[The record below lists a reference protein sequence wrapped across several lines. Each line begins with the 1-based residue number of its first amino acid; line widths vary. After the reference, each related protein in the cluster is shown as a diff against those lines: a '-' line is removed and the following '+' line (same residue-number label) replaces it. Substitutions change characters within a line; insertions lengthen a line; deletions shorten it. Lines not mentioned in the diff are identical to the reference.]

1 MIQTC
6 SCALVRCTIA
16 VVFCCGIC
24 ISASYAQV
32 LAEIKV
38 TGSYQQASAAS
49 ILQDIEAKSGLTFF
63 YRSEELP
70 QKRFTINA
78 SDQPAEAILN
88 QLLDGS
94 ALGFLEYRNGQVVL
108 MNKQVVDQVYTV
120 NYYTALERSKT
131 ADRLPPRQREQNIRI
146 GTVREMSPSGKA
158 ILSGIITNEEDGEPV
173 IGANLTFTG
182 LEGGTITDENGA
194 FTHELPVGSHE
205 MIVQYVG
212 FDDLI
217 RKVSIYKD
225 GEIKLQMA
233 SAAINLDEVTV
244 TAQAADASVENV
256 QIGVTTLD
264 MKNIKKVPA
273 FLGEADVVKNL
284 LLNPGISSIGE
295 GATGFNVRGGDVD
308 QNLILQDDGFFFNA
322 SHALGFFSTFNT
334 DLISSVDLYKGNI
347 PATYGGRLASAMSV
361 EMRNG
366 DFERFRLKGGLGPV
380 TSRLSLEGPLVKEKV
395 SFIAGIRSSY
405 SDYILR
411 QVKVLE
417 VNRSSSFF
425 YDANARLTIK
435 PSDKSTIIL
444 AGYGSEDEFVYNKEF
459 GFDYNTL
466 MAQLIY
472 RQIFT
477 DKLYNKFSVVA
488 SQYES
493 AQTDLEGVD
502 ASSVSTGV
510 SYIRAKEHLTFQPNR
525 DLKIDGGF
533 SSTLYQVDPG
543 RQDPFGV
550 ESEIQSGEVEQE
562 QGLESA
568 VFANVEATLTPAFII
583 SAGVRGV
590 FYQFLGPGNNYEYS
604 DPDNPSENSIIG
616 TKEFGSGEVIQSYSN
631 IEPRVSMRYR
641 FSDVSSIKLGY
652 SRTSQYISQIFN
664 TDSPTPNSQWQLS
677 TNYLLPQKSH
687 NTSIGYF
694 RNFENNL
701 WETSLEAYYR
711 DIDQLYDFKDF
722 ANLIVNDHL
731 ETELLSGI
739 GRTYGAELSIK
750 KKQGELNGWLSY
762 TLSRTERQIEGIN
775 RNDWYPSNFDKTHDV
790 SLVLNYQPNRRNTLT
805 INFSY
810 FTGRPTTPP
819 VGNYRTGNGLIVP
832 IYSERN
838 QFRIPDYHRLD
849 VAYTLGKGYKK
860 DKKIQ
865 TSWTISVYNV
875 YARRNAFS
883 VFFTQA
889 AFRQAQAN
897 KLAVLGSVI
906 PSVTFNFEI
915 I

>member
-6 SCALVRCTIA
+6 SCIRMRFALA
-16 VVFCCGIC
+16 VFLLFG
-24 ISASYAQV
+24 YGTV
-32 LAEIKV
+32 LAQDQLLSEIRV
-38 TGSYQQASAAS
+38 SGNYQQASLAS
-49 ILQDIEAKSGLTFF
+49 VLKDIESQTTLRFF
-63 YRSEELP
+63 YRDTDLSNI
-70 QKRFTINA
+70 KIDMKFK
-78 SDQPAEAILN
+78 DQSAQDVLT
-88 QLLDGS
+88 QLLDGTEI
-94 ALGFLEYRNGQVVL
+94 GFLHYRDGQITL
-108 MNKQVVDQVYTV
+108 MNRQVVDQVYTI
-120 NYYTALERSKT
+120 NYYQALERSKK
-131 ADRLPPRQREQNIRI
+131 AERVPPQQRDQSIKI
-146 GTVREMSPSGKA
+146 GDIREMSPSGKA
-158 ILSGIITNEEDGEPV
+158 VLSGNIINEEDNEPI
-173 IGANLTFTG
+173 IGANLTWTG
-182 LEGGTITDENGA
+182 LEGGTITDEHG
-194 FTHELPVGSHE
+194 FFSYELPVGSHE

-217 RKVSIYKD
+217 RTVNIYKD
-225 GEIKLQMA
+225 GEVQLQMK
-233 SAAINLDEVTV
+233 SAAINLDEITV
-244 TAQAADASVENV
+244 TAQSADASVENV

-264 MKNIKKVPA
+264 MKSIKKVPA

-308 QNLILQDDGFFFNA
+308 QNLILQDEGFFFNA

-334 DLISSVDLYKGNI
+334 DLISTVDLYKGNI
-347 PATYGGRLASAMSV
+347 PATFGGRLASAMNV

-366 DFERFRLKGGLGPV
+366 DFERFGLKGGLGPV
-380 TSRLSLEGPLVKEKV
+380 FSRLALEGPLIKDKV
-395 SFIAGIRSSY
+395 SFIAGLRSSY
-405 SDYILR
+405 SDYILK

-435 PSDKSTIIL
+435 PSEKSTIIL
-444 AGYGSEDEFVYNKEF
+444 AGYGSEDDFVYNQEF
-459 GFDYNTL
+459 GFDYRTL

-472 RQIFT
+472 KQIFS
-477 DKLYNKFSVVA
+477 DRLYNKFSIVG

-502 ASSVSTGV
+502 ASSVATGV
-510 SYIRAKEHLTFQPNR
+510 SYLRAKEHLTYQPNR
-525 DLKIDGGF
+525 ELKIDAGF
-533 SSTLYQVDPG
+533 SSTFYKVDPG
-543 RQDPFGV
+543 RQDPFGD
-550 ESEIQSGEVEQE
+550 ESEILGDVVEEE

-568 VFANVEATLTPAFII
+568 VFANLEATLTPAFII

-590 FYQFLGPGNNYEYS
+590 LYQFLGPGNIYEYA
-604 DPDNPSENSIIG
+604 DPDNPTENTIIG
-616 TKEFGSGEVIQSYSN
+616 TKEFGKGETIQSYSN
-631 IEPRVSMRYR
+631 IEPRISMRYR
-641 FSDVSSIKLGY
+641 FSEVSSIKIGY

-677 TNYLLPQKSH
+677 TNYLKPQKSH

-694 RNFENNL
+694 RNFQDNL

-711 DIDQLYDFKDF
+711 NIDQLYDFRDF

-731 ETELLSGI
+731 ETELISGI
-739 GRTYGAELSIK
+739 GRTYGAELSVK
-750 KKQGELNGWLSY
+750 KKKGEVNGWLSY
-762 TLSRTERQIEGIN
+762 TLSRSERQIEGIN
-775 RNDWYPSNFDKTHDV
+775 RDDWYPSNFDKTHDI

-819 VGNYRTGNGLIVP
+819 VGNYRTTNGLIVP
-832 IYSERN
+832 IYAERN

-875 YARRNAFS
+875 YSRRNAFS